1 MGDGIGAEARSA
13 VVERPPAV
21 EEAVA
26 AGPEED
32 RGHGPARPGRLRLG
46 RADLAVMGLLLVVA
60 FGLRYFSPIM
70 PDLFAGKLWPPVS
83 DCVRSTPVDQRG
95 DPGTLCGLAY
105 PYQRSYAAA
114 GQPASPPNGQ
124 VFDEIYFAV
133 FAHDD
138 LTGVAYF
145 DPEPPLAK
153 ELIAAGEWLVGWWRA
168 TFQGARG
175 SYADLGFNTYGW
187 RIMVCVFGSLC
198 VPLMYLLAYL
208 LWRNRWFALAAAT
221 MVCFDGLFFVES
233 RIAVIDIFPIFFIML
248 AYVCFLVHLGSRGQ
262 KSALATLLLT
272 GVVVGLG
279 ISAKWIALAAWA
291 SILLFLIV
299 RPLMRHVGVTVGR
312 GERAWSWGLGGPGL
326 PGGARPGPYAA
337 VAVVSMVVLP
347 ALIYLASWFPFFLRG
362 QFHDLHDLLVYNW
375 QAYEYQATLTAT
387 HPYGSAWYTWPFLY
401 RPVAY
406 YYQYQG
412 LGIDGTTGRALVA
425 GIVNLGNPVI
435 WWASIP
441 AVLALPYFVL
451 RHRSFPAAVLLV
463 GYLTQY
469 LPWSRVTRVLFLYH
483 YFGALIFAI
492 LALAFVLVR
501 MQRAGPVRLDLFGS
515 RHVIPTGWLVPAF
528 LVLVVVAFAYFY
540 PVWTALPISDQAYLS
555 GFPVGKMWLRT
566 WI

>member
-1 MGDGIGAEARSA
+1 MGVSSRVA
-13 VVERPPAV
+13 ERPPVAEAAAPAV
-21 EEAVA
+21 ER
-26 AGPEED
+26 GED
-32 RGHGPARPGRLRLG
+32 GGRGFSLLRRLRLE
-46 RADLAVMGLLLVVA
+46 RADLAIMGILLVVA

-70 PDLFAGKLWPPVS
+70 PDLFAGKLWPAVG
-83 DCVRSTPVDQRG
+83 DCVHSTPVDQRG

-105 PYQRSYAAA
+105 PYQRSYAAP
-114 GQPASPPNGQ
+114 GQAPSPPNGQ

-153 ELIAAGEWLVGWWRA
+153 ELIAAGEWLDGWWRA

-187 RIMVCVFGSLC
+187 RLMVCVFGTLC
-198 VPLMYLLAYL
+198 VPLMYLLAHL
-208 LWRNRWFALAAAT
+208 LWRNRWFALAAAV
-221 MVCFDGLFFVES
+221 MACFDGLFFVES
-233 RIAVIDIFPIFFIML
+233 RIAVIDIFPIFFILL
-248 AYVCFLVHLGSRGQ
+248 AYTCFLVHLGSRGERD
-262 KSALATLLLT
+262 SLATLLLT
-272 GVVVGLG
+272 GVVLGLG
-279 ISAKWIALAAWA
+279 IAAKWIVLAAWA
-291 SILLFLIV
+291 SILMFLVV
-299 RPLMRHVGVTVGR
+299 RPLVRHVGVTVGR
-312 GERAWSWGLGGPGL
+312 GDRAWTWGGMGPGL
-326 PGGARPGPYAA
+326 PGGARPGRYVAVAA
-337 VAVVSMVVLP
+337 VSMIGLP
-347 ALIYLASWFPFFLRG
+347 VAIYLASWFPFFLRG

-387 HPYGSAWYTWPFLY
+387 HPYGSAWYSWPFLY

-412 LGIDGTTGRALVA
+412 LGIDGVTGRSLVA

-441 AVLALPYFVL
+441 ALLTMPYFVL
-451 RHRSFPAAVLLV
+451 RHRSFPAAVILV
-463 GYLTQY
+463 GYVTQY

-492 LALAFVLVR
+492 LALAFVLAR
-501 MQRAGPVRLDLFGS
+501 MQQAGPVRLDLFGG

-528 LVLVVVAFAYFY
+528 LALVVVAFAYFY

-555 GFPVGKMWLRT
+555 GFPAGKMWLRT